1 MAVMKDVAKLAG
13 VSISTVSFVL
23 NGTAKEHK
31 VADKTAQKVLC
42 AARDSDRLRDGAA
55 ANAFLEGDWR
65 DLALLDWHE
74 TDCP

>member
-31 VADKTAQKVLC
+31 VAD
-42 AARDSDRLRDGAA
+42 
-55 ANAFLEGDWR
+55 
-65 DLALLDWHE
+65 
-74 TDCP
+74 